1 MAAGKYTVYVQVN
14 GRNYKTAIKDI
25 EVSKLKAPEISDITK
40 NIHIHQDQI
49 WKNQFNTAV
58 TRRY

>member
-40 NIHIHQDQI
+40 KYPYTSGSDMEKSI
-49 WKNQFNTAV
+49 
-58 TRRY
+58 